1 MVSEQSKNFIN
12 EIIDAD
18 LESNKYSSKVHTRFP
33 PEPNGYLHIGHAKS
47 ICLNF
52 GIADKYNGTCNLRFD
67 DTNPL
72 KESDEYV
79 KSIITDVEWLGYNV
93 ENSILYA
100 SDYFDIFY
108 EHAITLIKANK
119 AYVDDQSAELIKQN
133 RGNLSEPGI
142 NSPFRNRSTEE
153 NLTLF
158 QEMKSGLYANGEKV
172 LRAKIDMSSPNLNMR
187 DPVMYRIIHAD
198 HHRTGNQWCI
208 YPMYDWAHGL
218 EDSIEGITHSI
229 CTLEFQDHRP
239 LYDWYLNQLQVHH
252 PQQIEFARLDLN
264 YTVMSKRKLKDLVDN
279 QHVDAWDDPRMPTIS
294 GLRNR
299 GYSPDSIKLF
309 CSKIG
314 VAKRNNIID
323 YALLE
328 YCVREDLNKKAM
340 RVMAVL
346 DPIKL
351 IIDNYPDDNSEDLIA
366 ENNPENEKDGTRKI
380 PFSKELWIERS
391 DFMEDAPKK
400 YFRLSIGKEVRL
412 KHAYYVTCTKVVKD
426 NNGDVLA
433 VHCNYDPDSKG
444 GWTDDGRKVRGTL
457 HWVSVKHA
465 VNAEV
470 RLYDR
475 LFMAENPLNTKKH
488 PNFTDVI
495 NPDSL
500 MTIDNCKIEPSLQTR
515 DVNMYYQFLRTGYFC
530 FNKESSQDKLIFNR
544 TSTLRD
550 SWKNP

>member
-1 MVSEQSKNFIN
+1 MASEQSKNFIN

-18 LESNKYSSKVHTRFP
+18 LEANKYSSKVHTRFP

-380 PFSKELWIERS
+380 SFSKELWIERS

-426 NNGDVLA
+426 NDGDVLV

>member
-1 MVSEQSKNFIN
+1 MASEQSKNFIN

-18 LESNKYSSKVHTRFP
+18 LEANKYSSKVHTRFP

-400 YFRLSIGKEVRL
+400 YFRLSIDKEVRL

-426 NNGDVLA
+426 NNGDVLV